1 MKIEACGL
9 SDQGERRKKNEDAYG
24 IFENENF
31 YIVADGVGG
40 NKSGDVAANETIDQ
54 LFYGIQRVLSQIDNC
69 SEDEICKL
77 LELNI
82 TEANHAVIG
91 KGERYEELNGM
102 ASTFCF
108 LFFSQN
114 KVFYSHYGDSRIY
127 RLRQGELK
135 QLSHDHTLAQ
145 ELIDAQK
152 VVLNQRQKSTLTKAI
167 GIKERSKAKIFVDKV
182 EEQDLYCLCSDG
194 LWDKLNLKQISHHLT
209 GQKPMPSTLQEM
221 IFNARKNAA
230 TDNITAI
237 LIRVVQKE

>member
-1 MKIEACGL
+1 MKIEASGL
-9 SDQGERRKKNEDAYG
+9 SDQGEKRKRNEDAYG
-24 IFENENF
+24 IFESENF
-31 YIVADGVGG
+31 YILADGVGG

-54 LFYGIQRVLSQIDNC
+54 LFYGIQRVLSQIGSC
-69 SEDEICKL
+69 SEEEICKL

-82 TEANHAVIG
+82 TETNHTVIG
-91 KGERYEELNGM
+91 KGERYVELNGM

-108 LFFSQN
+108 LFFFQN

-152 VVLNQRQKSTLTKAI
+152 AVLNQRQKSTLTKAI
-167 GIKERSKAKIFVDKV
+167 GIKEKERAKIFVEKV

-194 LWDKLNLKQISHHLT
+194 LWDKLTLKQLRQHLT
-209 GQKPMPSTLQEM
+209 EPKSMPHTLQEM

-237 LIRVVQKE
+237 LIKVVQKE